1 MGELIKAAFGTK
13 VTPKL
18 RHYDPNNTDRDYQ
31 AEIFCELYPNFPQ
44 YKQHVAAFVERNYCT
59 MINDEDHPTPQDV
72 LQFLKPHEVIRLNE
86 WILTRGPNLHQS
98 LGNKFYSEPLA
109 FSPPLEKPHVSLEN
123 RRSSYGTF
131 TSFKGKHCFY
141 RVSCSYQEILF
152 LF

>member
-18 RHYDPNNTDRDYQ
+18 RHYDPNNTDLDYQ

-72 LQFLKPHEVIRLNE
+72 LQFLKPDEVRRLNE
-86 WILTRGPNLHQS
+86 WILTRGSNLHQS
-98 LGNKFYSEPLA
+98 LGE
-109 FSPPLEKPHVSLEN
+109 
-123 RRSSYGTF
+123 G
-131 TSFKGKHCFY
+131 
-141 RVSCSYQEILF
+141 
-152 LF
+152 